1 MSRRFERTIGALPPS
16 ARSIWRTS
24 GAELA
29 IAVGV
34 RCLFIA
40 VLLAPAA
47 TARAGDHDVE
57 TYFGAGLGPVDIGG
71 DLGHHVHASLGGG
84 VAFGLRH
91 RWLGVE
97 FTYGGSNIEL
107 DDATLEQ
114 PGRIAI
120 VPSVAFYPVVLPWFE
135 LSLHAGFGFA
145 SINSSR
151 STVVAC
157 DPREECNGGVKMA
170 DLDVHYPGDVLATGA
185 RVQFQ
190 FGHDVQHFMLWT
202 DYTVALVEHQIGA
215 QVIGGIVTQLTFGVG
230 IAID

>member
-1 MSRRFERTIGALPPS
+1 MAAAVRWLVILTI
-16 ARSIWRTS
+16 
-24 GAELA
+24 
-29 IAVGV
+29 
-34 RCLFIA
+34 
-40 VLLAPAA
+40 LAPAA
-47 TARAGDHDVE
+47 AARAGDHDLE

-71 DLGHHVHASLGGG
+71 DLGQHVHSSFGGG

-97 FTYGGSNIEL
+97 FTYGGSTIEL
-107 DDATLEQ
+107 EDTTLDK

-120 VPSVAFYPVVLPWFE
+120 VPSFTFYPVVLQWFE

-151 STVVAC
+151 PTLVEC
-157 DPREECNGGVKMA
+157 GPHEECIGGVKM
-170 DLDVHYPGDVLATGA
+170 DDVDVHYPGYALATGA

-202 DYTVALVEHQIGA
+202 DYTASFVEHQIET
-215 QVIGGIVTQLTFGVG
+215 QVTSGIVTQLTFGVG
-230 IAID
+230 LAID